1 MPKSII
7 GLFHDDYAHSPVLE
21 IFRLQNYYQV
31 LGVEPTAS
39 FEVIK
44 KAYRRKAMQ
53 HHPDRGGLHAQ
64 MVTVNEAWEVLSNP
78 KVRFQYD
85 EMQKSG
91 STLDGTAFAEARRRS
106 RSYERDWNKF
116 DSWLSSVSRDFE
128 SAEFGSKN
136 VFGMEMP
143 TSSNSI
149 SGWIFLITG
158 GLIGFLIWLSLFE
171 AMEQAWAPKK
181 KFVPP
186 SDFPFPGIRRYQK
199 TEFNPMG
206 IRVMLLTCVAL
217 IGGGAWSGK
226 WFHQTFGNR
235 IAGWLPKQMPFQFS
249 DLGPL
254 ALGMGK
260 ESKNKQSTA
269 NTATQPTR
277 CPNCRQKLR
286 LPNAAENQTITC
298 PKCQTKFE
306 SPEQTNNQ
314 PKGTG
319 MKFPPD
325 NSSLAS
331 LLRCLLIF
339 EIVFSVI
346 SIPIAI
352 VTEAVGEQALVEAGL
367 ASQEVS
373 MLPVALSAVAFL
385 ILLPLGIASWVGLF
399 QHKNWGRWLYLIGTI
414 LGQLLLVF
422 LGCFT
427 WTYSWD
433 LVPALDSIG
442 YLNSGIIL
450 SLCFLSPLASDFD
463 QSSNSATP

>member
-1 MPKSII
+1 
-7 GLFHDDYAHSPVLE
+7 
-21 IFRLQNYYQV
+21 
-31 LGVEPTAS
+31 
-39 FEVIK
+39 
-44 KAYRRKAMQ
+44 
-53 HHPDRGGLHAQ
+53 
-64 MVTVNEAWEVLSNP
+64 
-78 KVRFQYD
+78 
-85 EMQKSG
+85 
-91 STLDGTAFAEARRRS
+91 
-106 RSYERDWNKF
+106 
-116 DSWLSSVSRDFE
+116 
-128 SAEFGSKN
+128 
-136 VFGMEMP
+136 
-143 TSSNSI
+143 
-149 SGWIFLITG
+149 
-158 GLIGFLIWLSLFE
+158 
-171 AMEQAWAPKK
+171 MEQAWAPKK

-286 LPNAAENQTITC
+286 LPNAAENRTITC

-325 NSSLAS
+325 NSSLAN

-352 VTEAVGEQALVEAGL
+352 SGHCQLGWAIPT
-367 ASQEVS
+367 QE
-373 MLPVALSAVAFL
+373 LGTVALFDWHDTRPATACFLGLLHVDVQLGPSA
-385 ILLPLGIASWVGLF
+385 SVGL
-399 QHKNWGRWLYLIGTI
+399 NWLSEQWYH
-414 LGQLLLVF
+414 
-422 LGCFT
+422 
-427 WTYSWD
+427 
-433 LVPALDSIG
+433 LVPLLSI
-442 YLNSGIIL
+442 
-450 SLCFLSPLASDFD
+450 
-463 QSSNSATP
+463 TPGKRF